1 MRWKHF
7 TISTITIVDNA
18 SANAITNSSKPK
30 SVARL
35 NTSAIGSMK
44 TTALVSS
51 SASANEPQSHM
62 FCPFLAKMLPCWV
75 RMLKL
80 WKISAR
86 FIVKNAMVMPCGLAA
101 LPITFHVP
109 RSRKCPMQYA
119 ATVIAAS
126 ITP

>member
-51 SASANEPQSHM
+51 NAGKNGYFKRLRRIKKGTSFQVEAVSQVCRACADIKQKCGCGKKKEDFFENGFHCRFLRIKVLPQ
-62 FCPFLAKMLPCWV
+62 LN
-75 RMLKL
+75 
-80 WKISAR
+80 ISR
-86 FIVKNAMVMPCGLAA
+86 
-101 LPITFHVP
+101 
-109 RSRKCPMQYA
+109 Q
-119 ATVIAAS
+119 
-126 ITP
+126 